1 MVGAS
6 VDSWCHNFSLQKI
19 FGLCGLQ
26 GHIMEKSLS
35 TADVWTECEDRAR
48 ILDSEFVMTVGCH
61 DNVTR
66 VFQFCCLFFGMKY
79 LNI

>member
-1 MVGAS
+1 MGQWIVGVIS
-6 VDSWCHNFSLQKI
+6 FQKI
-19 FGLCGLQ
+19 FGLCGLK
-26 GHIMEKSLS
+26 GHIEEIRW
-35 TADVWTECEDRAR
+35 DVTLEDPRTTECEDRAR